1 MVRMGRMTALAWLC
15 CSIAIQASGAPEKV
29 RGAYWGMQPVAIG
42 AQQLRQ
48 LRAHGINTALVKDVG
63 YVVPESLWRDW
74 ARIAQ
79 QEKIRLFPVLNFAG
93 RVELQELSGQYR
105 PYVDSSGRSHSKTPC
120 PLDEA
125 YWHAS
130 FGKRWLQLA
139 RLSTRAPLAGMILDT
154 EMYGGDIRIYGDI
167 CVCDACWHRFVEAH
181 AITQR
186 IAQER
191 RGSFLRQQALTT
203 RYMEFQQH
211 ALIAFLQQFR
221 QDAAAI
227 NPAFQPGIMAYK
239 PTWFYQAMIQGLG
252 SAANPLLVFSETSYT
267 VGYTP
272 HIQAERA
279 AIVRKAAQNAPTIA
293 RHIPGLWLS
302 RFFPEELPSQ
312 LYALATHSD
321 GYWLFTVANLWDATA
336 KTSEAPEL
344 QAAPDA
350 YWNALQTANR
360 EIERFQNSPVY
371 QTALE
376 PVHVSSFYDSSSHR
390 LSTPKTLT
398 PFLQK
403 QVAAL
408 NRNASRANA
417 VITLRGKA
425 LLHGFFVQKS
435 ASDAAQIT
443 IRHVPLAQ
451 YADRTTYTLFGED
464 GNPWQ
469 NGTLDRQRSSVTIPI
484 AKDDA
489 GRVSLL
495 LDSGLNAAR
504 VSSKL
509 SYVIE
514 ASALF
519 PLSTIN
525 TIAEYRVYVDAA
537 QTSLKLRA
545 NCAKEEPAILTVQ
558 QANETIHPPI
568 RADEFTEINIP
579 TGNDTAAFWKIAV
592 TPVALRSFEDVKL
605 FLFNQEYP
613 YVIPE

>member
-1 MVRMGRMTALAWLC
+1 MGRMVSTVLAWFCL
-15 CSIAIQASGAPEKV
+15 SIAIQANGASEKV
-29 RGAYWGMQPVAIG
+29 RGAYWGIQPVETG
-42 AQQLRQ
+42 VRQLRQ
-48 LRAHGINTALVKDVG
+48 LREHGINTALVKDVG
-63 YVVPESLWRDW
+63 YVVPENLWRDW

-79 QEKIRLFPVLNFAG
+79 QEKIHLFPVLNFAG

-105 PYVDSSGRSHSKTPC
+105 LYVDSSGRSHSKTPC

-125 YWHAS
+125 YWRAS

-154 EMYGGDIRIYGDI
+154 EIYGGDIRIYDNI
-167 CVCDACWHRFVEAH
+167 CVCDACWQRFVQAH

-191 RGSFLRQQALTT
+191 RGGFLTQQTLTT

-252 SAANPLLVFSETSYT
+252 SATNPLLVFSETSYP

-279 AIVRKAAQNAPTIA
+279 AIIGQAGQNAPTIA

-302 RFFPEELPSQ
+302 RFFPEDLPSQ

-321 GYWLFTVANLWDATA
+321 GYWLFTVANLWDVTA

-350 YWNALQTANR
+350 YWNALQTANS

-376 PVHVSSFYDSSSHR
+376 PVHLSSFYDSSSHR

-408 NRNASRANA
+408 SRNASRANA

-443 IRHVPLAQ
+443 IQHVPLAQ

-464 GNPWQ
+464 GTPWQ

-489 GRVSLL
+489 GRISLL

-504 VSSKL
+504 VSSNL

-519 PLSTIN
+519 PFSTIN

-545 NCAKEEPAILTVQ
+545 NCAKEEPAMLTVQ
-558 QANETIHPPI
+558 QANKTIHPPI
-568 RADEFTEINIP
+568 QADGFTEINIP